1 MSKLNCG
8 EEALKTLRYAVLQK
22 HGKIYG
28 SLLEEVN
35 LALIERA
42 EKILK
47 EINKQNTEGES
58 LNAS

>member
-8 EEALKTLRYAVLQK
+8 EESLKALRYAVLQK

-35 LALIERA
+35 LALRERA

-47 EINKQNTEGES
+47 EIEPQKMGEATT
-58 LNAS
+58 NAS